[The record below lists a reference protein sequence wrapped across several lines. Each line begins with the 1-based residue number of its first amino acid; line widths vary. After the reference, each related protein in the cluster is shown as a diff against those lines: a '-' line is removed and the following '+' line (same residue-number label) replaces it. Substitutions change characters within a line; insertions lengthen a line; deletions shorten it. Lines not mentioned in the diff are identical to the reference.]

1 MKKQYRCVYESW
13 WKTRLYIYDNGFLIE
28 NKTYPNDE
36 IENVIDQLETD
47 GYVYGYTKEEVER
60 AKKKYEDM
68 LENIIEG
75 KR

>member
-1 MKKQYRCVYESW
+1 MID
-13 WKTRLYIYDNGFLIE
+13 RLE
-28 NKTYPNDE
+28 AE
-36 IENVIDQLETD
+36 
-47 GYVYGYTKEEVER
+47 GYVYGYTKEEVEK